1 MQQVLKQSNTL
12 LVAEFH
18 GLEARQQSLG
28 INVNSCG
35 FLVEVSLMASATER
49 YGGAILAKDQT

>member
-1 MQQVLKQSNTL
+1 MQQVRKQSNTL

-18 GLEARQQSLG
+18 GLEALQLSLG
-28 INVNSCG
+28 INVNSGG
-35 FLVEVSLMASATER
+35 FLVEASLMASTTER